1 MEYPYT
7 CIERPDLRPS
17 ETRIAAG
24 WDRVALGDAMMTF
37 QTGAEALDYAPC
49 RYGASRAVFRGPGAD
64 VSGGYLV
71 ALGGAA
77 TFGKYVADPYPAL
90 LQQATGMPVA
100 NLGAMN
106 AGPDFYLSDPDTLKL
121 AARARLAVVQL
132 TGADTI
138 SNPYYIVHARR
149 NDRFLAA
156 TPALMTLFPEVDFSE
171 ISFTRHLLS
180 VLSATDP
187 ARFTLVRA
195 VLQANWIAA
204 MRQLLAHLPLRR
216 VLLWLADAP
225 PPEVAL
231 GLDRAGGPALVDR
244 AMLAALRP
252 ATTALVE
259 ASPSPAVKAEG
270 LAHMQFPETEALQAS
285 QLPNPAL
292 HREVAVQLAGVIK
305 SLL

>member
-1 MEYPYT
+1 
-7 CIERPDLRPS
+7 
-17 ETRIAAG
+17 
-24 WDRVALGDAMMTF
+24 MMTF

-225 PPEVAL
+225 PPPGAGRSCDAGSAASGHHRPGRGEPKPRRQGRGVGPHAIPR
-231 GLDRAGGPALVDR
+231 DRG
-244 AMLAALRP
+244 
-252 ATTALVE
+252 ATGQPTAQSR
-259 ASPSPAVKAEG
+259 ASP
-270 LAHMQFPETEALQAS
+270 
-285 QLPNPAL
+285 
-292 HREVAVQLAGVIK
+292 
-305 SLL
+305 